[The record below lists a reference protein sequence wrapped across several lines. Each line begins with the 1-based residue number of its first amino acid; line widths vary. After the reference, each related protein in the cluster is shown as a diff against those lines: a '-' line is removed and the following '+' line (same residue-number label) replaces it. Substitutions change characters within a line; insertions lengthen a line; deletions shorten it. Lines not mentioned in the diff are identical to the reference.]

1 MGPEDRTYLMLDEDV
16 SQIRSWRLRVTI
28 VLLGRAKA
36 LLGEMEHP
44 ALGDIERLIER
55 LREEQA
61 ELQRRNP
68 K

>member
-1 MGPEDRTYLMLDEDV
+1 MGPEDLALRKTVRKVGVVIDLLDH
-16 SQIRSWRLRVTI
+16 SRVI
-28 VLLGRAKA
+28 
-36 LLGEMEHP
+36 LGELEHP

>member
-1 MGPEDRTYLMLDEDV
+1 MGPEDLALRKTVRKVGVVIDLLDH
-16 SQIRSWRLRVTI
+16 SRVI
-28 VLLGRAKA
+28 
-36 LLGEMEHP
+36 LGEMEHP

-61 ELQRRNP
+61 ELQRRNL

>member
-1 MGPEDRTYLMLDEDV
+1 MGPEDLALRKTVRKVGVVIDLLDH
-16 SQIRSWRLRVTI
+16 SRVI
-28 VLLGRAKA
+28 
-36 LLGEMEHP
+36 LGELEHP

-61 ELQRRNP
+61 ELQRRNL